1 MTEDSRP
8 IRVMVLIS
16 RLNIG
21 GPAMHAALLV
31 KRFGF
36 PDYESVLVCGESH
49 PDGGDMAYFARA
61 QGIEPLFMPEM
72 TGSSNPLHA
81 LKAIYHLRKLMQE
94 FKPDIV
100 HTHMAKAGFL
110 GRVAAWLAGVPV
122 IVHTYHYHVFGGDF
136 DPLRTRLFIWMD
148 RLAARVSD
156 MLIVLT
162 QNLRHELSAVYGV
175 ASKAQMTVLPL
186 GLDLSSFAETPRK
199 QGSFRERFGLPK
211 DAPLIGIVGRLV
223 QVKNHDLFLEAAAL
237 VRQAR
242 PDARFVIVGDG
253 EDRMDIMAKVR
264 TMGLNDVVLMT
275 GWQADLPPVYSDLD
289 VLVNSSSNEGSPTPI
304 MEALVAGCPVVATA
318 VGGVP
323 DMLDHGRLGLLAMPG
338 NAESLAGAILQA
350 LRDPINAETAR
361 EVMMSRYDIARLLHD
376 MDSLYRGLLTKKTRQ
391 TKPPHTS

>member
-1 MTEDSRP
+1 MTETPRP

-49 PDGGDMAYFARA
+49 PDGGDMAYFAQS
-61 QGIEPLFMPEM
+61 QGIKPLFMPEM
-72 TGSSNPLHA
+72 TGSSNPIHA
-81 LKAIYHLRKLMQE
+81 VKAIYHLWKLMRE
-94 FKPDIV
+94 FQPDIV

-136 DPLRTRLFIWMD
+136 DWLRTRLFIRMD
-148 RLAARVSD
+148 HFAARLSD

-162 QNLRHELSAVYGV
+162 QNLRHELSSVYGV
-175 ASKAQMTVLPL
+175 ASKARMTVLPL
-186 GLDLSSFAETPRK
+186 GLDLSGFAQTPRK
-199 QGSFRERFGLPK
+199 QGAFRARFNIPP

-237 VRQAR
+237 VRQSR

-253 EDRMDIMAKVR
+253 EDRMHIMGKIR
-264 TMGLNDVVLMT
+264 TMGLQDSVLMT
-275 GWQADLPPVYSDLD
+275 GWQPDLRPVYSDLD

-338 NAESLAGAILQA
+338 HAESLAGAILQA
-350 LRDPINAETAR
+350 LRDPLNPETAR
-361 EVMMSRYDIARLLHD
+361 EVMMNRYDIDRLQRDL
-376 MDSLYRGLLTKKTRQ
+376 DSLYRGLLTKKTRP
-391 TKPPHTS
+391 TKPPATP

>member
-1 MTEDSRP
+1 MTETPQP

-36 PDYESVLVCGESH
+36 PAYESVLVCGESH

-61 QGIEPLFMPEM
+61 QGIEPLFVPEL
-72 TGSSNPLHA
+72 TGSANPIRA
-81 LKAIYHLRKLMQE
+81 LKALYHLWKLMHD

-136 DPLRTRLFIWMD
+136 DLIRTHLFIWMD
-148 RLAARVSD
+148 RLAARFSD

-175 ASKAQMTVLPL
+175 ASKARMTVLPL
-186 GLDLSSFAETPRK
+186 GLDLSSFAQTPRK
-199 QGSFRERFGLPK
+199 QGAFRERFSLPEGV
-211 DAPLIGIVGRLV
+211 PLIGIVGRLV

-242 PDARFVIVGDG
+242 ADARFVIVGDG
-253 EDRMDIMAKVR
+253 ENRMDIMAR
-264 TMGLNDVVLMT
+264 ISAMGLNDAVLMT
-275 GWQADLPPVYSDLD
+275 GWQSNLPSVYSDLD
-289 VLVNSSSNEGSPTPI
+289 VLVNSSSNEGSPTPV

-323 DMLDHGRLGLLAMPG
+323 DMLDHGRLGLLAIPG
-338 NAESLAGAILQA
+338 NAESLAAAILQA
-350 LRDPINAETAR
+350 LHDPITPEAAR
-361 EVMMSRYDIARLLHD
+361 EVMMSRYDIDRLLRD
-376 MDSLYRGLLTKKTRQ
+376 LDSLYRGLLTRKSRQ
-391 TKPPHTS
+391 HKPPVTS